1 MIKVNNGILV
11 TGCHRSGTS
20 LMTSLMLSLSD
31 VFVNQSEK
39 EPHLRVTNIE
49 NSKKYFVRKCPQL
62 RGCATI
68 NDVVEDFGPYSIHDI
83 IQMGYKVIYMLRDG
97 RDVEVSRH
105 PKQPNKYWS
114 EPWKWVESVRRGL
127 PNFDNPDLM
136 VVKYEQFVAAPDSI
150 MDSIAKWLD
159 LGREDINNV
168 HSKVMSKS
176 EIGIAMGTPRPVDSN
191 SVGRWKQP
199 EHAERI
205 KAVLEYPRFK
215 ELLIETGYIDG

>member
-68 NDVVEDFGPYSIHDI
+68 NDVVEDFGPYSIHDV

-97 RDVEVSRH
+97 RDVEVSKH
-105 PKQPNKYWS
+105 PKSPDKYWS
-114 EPWKWVESVRRGL
+114 EPWKWVTSVKRAI
-127 PNFDNPDLM
+127 PNFENPELM
-136 VVKYEQFVAAPDSI
+136 VVNYETLVACPEAVMIDIS
-150 MDSIAKWLD
+150 KWLD
-159 LGREDINNV
+159 VNYGSIDIV
-168 HSKVMSKS
+168 HTKVMPKS
-176 EIGIAMGTPRPVDSN
+176 EIGIAMGKIRPVDSN
-191 SVGRWKQP
+191 SVGRWKDP
-199 EHAERI
+199 EHTERI
-205 KAVLEYPRFK
+205 KEVLSYPEFQ
-215 ELLIETGYIDG
+215 ELLIEMGYDCE